1 MWLVKVLSGLKSIL
15 IRTHPVLTDCPLN
28 VPISESDHAT
38 QESGQE
44 NSKDIMKVSGKVK
57 YSLHPPISRF
67 TWQISGSTTICVPV
81 DFERF

>member
-1 MWLVKVLSGLKSIL
+1 MWLVNVLFGLKSIL
-15 IRTHPVLTDCPLN
+15 IRTHPVLTDHSPDS
-28 VPISESDHAT
+28 PFSELDHAD
-38 QESGQE
+38 QESGQG